1 MKIAL
6 IDSGIGGLTLF
17 RELIKECP
25 KHQYVYFADTY
36 AHPYGSKKERYLLER
51 LRSIVTYLY
60 EINVEVVVLACNTAS
75 TIALESLKKEF
86 ALNFIGVIPSLE
98 GKVENTLIMCTPLT
112 AKSNRIIS
120 YKQKGAQVYVN
131 PCLAMLVERYYN
143 DLKKLKEYLYY
154 ELKSYQAE
162 RVILGCTHYVFLK
175 DIVEEIV
182 GAKCSTCFEKVIDV
196 VKAFPKG
203 EEGLRF
209 IFTGGREEGRYKDL
223 LFGDIR

>member
-6 IDSGIGGLTLF
+6 IDSGIGGLTLL

-25 KHQYVYFADTY
+25 KHHYVYFADTY
-36 AHPYGSKKERYLLER
+36 AHPYGSKKEGYLIER

-60 EINVEVVVLACNTAS
+60 EIKVEVVVLACNTAS

-86 ALNFIGVIPSLE
+86 ALNFLGVIPSLE
-98 GKVENTLIMCTPLT
+98 GRAENTLIMCTPLT

-120 YKQKGAQVYVN
+120 YKQSGAMVYAN

-154 ELKSYQAE
+154 ELKNYQAE
-162 RVILGCTHYVFLK
+162 RVILGCTHYVYLK

-182 GAKCSTCFEKVIDV
+182 GAKCSTCFEKVIET
-196 VKAFPKG
+196 VKGLQKG
-203 EEGLRF
+203 EEGLHF
-209 IFTGGREEGRYKDL
+209 IFTGGREEGRYKNL
-223 LFGDIR
+223 LFSDIR